1 MVLEPGFE
9 LNPGP
14 GGCLDRW
21 RDLSCRCCLYAMVSG
36 SSATYRPEA
45 EKREA
50 IYGEFIM
57 SASKVLVSA
66 YISDKLLWTGDEQHL
81 IGLINRMRLFAPPH
95 IIAEAEDVIRNLIQI
110 ALQPRLDMQEL
121 ARTTLTDRSVPDL
134 LFRFSVATQA
144 DLKNVYGRSQGKH
157 GLDAVCVAPL
167 YSVNMRPPSARISL
181 PYSAPPS
188 SPQKSVRRGDFESAR
203 HIVCIEIALGR

>member
-1 MVLEPGFE
+1 MVVEPVL
-9 LNPGP
+9 LNSTPALVGAVI
-14 GGCLDRW
+14 GGGASLAAAVYTQWYQDR
-21 RDLSCRCCLYAMVSG
+21 RQRIA
-36 SSATYRPEA
+36 REA

-81 IGLINRMRLFAPPH
+81 IGLVNRMRLFAPPH

-157 GLDAVCVAPL
+157 GLGAVWRGAIVLGKHA
-167 YSVNMRPPSARISL
+167 SAFSKDL
-181 PYSAPPS
+181 T
-188 SPQKSVRRGDFESAR
+188 
-203 HIVCIEIALGR
+203 AL

>member
-1 MVLEPGFE
+1 MVVEPVL
-9 LNPGP
+9 LNSTPALVGAVI
-14 GGCLDRW
+14 GGGASLAAAVYTQWYQDR
-21 RDLSCRCCLYAMVSG
+21 RQRIA
-36 SSATYRPEA
+36 REA

-50 IYGEFIM
+50 IYGEFII

-81 IGLINRMRLFAPPH
+81 IGLVNRMRLFAPPH

-134 LFRFSVATQA
+134 YPLQRGHAGRFEECLWTLARQA
-144 DLKNVYGRSQGKH
+144 QSRRRL
-157 GLDAVCVAPL
+157 
-167 YSVNMRPPSARISL
+167 AR
-181 PYSAPPS
+181 
-188 SPQKSVRRGDFESAR
+188 R
-203 HIVCIEIALGR
+203 HCTR

>member
-1 MVLEPGFE
+1 
-9 LNPGP
+9 
-14 GGCLDRW
+14 
-21 RDLSCRCCLYAMVSG
+21 
-36 SSATYRPEA
+36 
-45 EKREA
+45 
-50 IYGEFIM
+50 M

-81 IGLINRMRLFAPPH
+81 IGLVNRMRLFAPPH

-144 DLKNVYGRSQGKH
+144 D
-157 GLDAVCVAPL
+157 
-167 YSVNMRPPSARISL
+167 SL
-181 PYSAPPS
+181 PV
-188 SPQKSVRRGDFESAR
+188 K
-203 HIVCIEIALGR
+203 